1 MFGERN
7 AFNVNSHVYEGG
19 AVGVYLSVRYSTA
32 KKAAAD
38 MPNVVGSMMGGMYYV
53 LTGVGGAGLGVG
65 VMAIIQNI
73 KKKNKK
79 EGTEETPAE
88 KEATAE

>member
-1 MFGERN
+1 
-7 AFNVNSHVYEGG
+7 
-19 AVGVYLSVRYSTA
+19 
-32 KKAAAD
+32 
-38 MPNVVGSMMGGMYYV
+38 MPNVVGSMLGGMYYV